1 MWQRHWLSAL
11 VLTGAASG
19 LIGCSKSDSSSQSEA
34 NPTPNAAAAQMN
46 IAGPLPVVLGPDTIQ
61 AEIDKAGAGVKLVPL
76 DLSSVGLP
84 LTLEAPEGAKVER
97 DPRELLPRRDSV
109 DVEITAGDHFAL
121 RIRLGKHPFDQKRQ
135 QLAGQKVLVNT
146 KDLLLSASMLLLDER
161 CEFARHVVAGLQDYT
176 IENVDPL
183 LGRQINHSQADCLL
197 MLKCIGT
204 LAPRMAPPAD
214 PVAALQQ
221 FHAALVK
228 GADGQVVNLTLDPRQ
243 TTDATLALLA
253 KLPALERLI
262 LHRCPI
268 TDDGLARLAGLTR
281 LKELN
286 LADCPITDAGL
297 SSMSKLTNLEKLN
310 LASSFG
316 DSPQIKG
323 HGLTALAGLTKL
335 QVLVLDKNLIDD
347 AGLSALQNLKG
358 LRELYL
364 EQTRVLGPGLASL
377 RGLSNLKVLSLNE
390 TKIADAGLEGL
401 QGVAGL
407 EVLNLRGSL
416 VRGDGI
422 KHLNGLKNLHTLN
435 LGNTPM
441 SDAGL
446 ANLTGLSELQRLI
459 LEGTEVSDAGLT
471 TLEGMK
477 RLKRVALAGTKVT
490 QAGAD
495 NLKKALPGVEVVLK

>member
-1 MWQRHWLSAL
+1 MGQRHWLSAL
-11 VLTGAASG
+11 VLAGAASG
-19 LIGCSKSDSSSQSEA
+19 LISCGRSDNSAQTEA
-34 NPTPNAAAAQMN
+34 NPAPNAAAAQMN
-46 IAGPLPVVLGPDTIQ
+46 ISGPQPVVLGPDTIQ
-61 AEIDKAGAGVKLVPL
+61 AEIDKAGSGVKLVPL
-76 DLSSVGLP
+76 DLSTVGLP
-84 LTLEAPEGAKVER
+84 LSLEAPEGAKVEG
-97 DPRELLPRRDSV
+97 DPRELLLRRDCV

-121 RIRLGKHPFDQKRQ
+121 RIRLGKRPFDQKRHQ
-135 QLAGQKVLVNT
+135 MAGQQVLVNT
-146 KDLLLSASMLLLDER
+146 KDLVLSTSMLLLDER

-183 LGRQINHSQADCLL
+183 LGQQVNHSQADCLL
-197 MLKCIGT
+197 MLKCAGT

-214 PVAALQQ
+214 PAAALQQ
-221 FHAALVK
+221 FHATLVK
-228 GADGQVVNLTLDPRQ
+228 GADGQIVNVTLDPRQ
-243 TTDATLALLA
+243 TTDATLTLAA

-268 TDDGLARLAGLTR
+268 TDDGLAHLAGLTR

-297 SSMSKLTNLEKLN
+297 SSLSKLTNLEVLN

-323 HGLTALAGLTKL
+323 HGLAALASLTKL
-335 QVLVLDKNLIDD
+335 QVLVLDKNLVDD
-347 AGLSALQNLKG
+347 AGLSALQNVKS

-377 RGLSNLKVLSLNE
+377 RGLRNLKVLSLNE

-401 QGVAGL
+401 RDVAGL

-422 KHLNGLKNLHTLN
+422 KHLHGLKNLHTLN

-441 SDAGL
+441 SDAC
-446 ANLTGLSELQRLI
+446 LTN
-459 LEGTEVSDAGLT
+459 LEGL
-471 TLEGMK
+471 K
-477 RLKRVALAGTKVT
+477 RLKRLALAGTTVT
-490 QAGAD
+490 EAAAD
-495 NLKKALPGVEVVLK
+495 KLKKALPGVEVALK